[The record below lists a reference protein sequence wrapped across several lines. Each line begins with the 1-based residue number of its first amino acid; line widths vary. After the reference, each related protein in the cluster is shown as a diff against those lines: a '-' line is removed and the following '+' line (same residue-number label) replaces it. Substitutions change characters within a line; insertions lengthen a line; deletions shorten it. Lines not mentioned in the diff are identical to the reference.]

1 MAHLNVIAEMMQAA
15 EDGFAPSV
23 GYEANGGFLL
33 ATDVEKNGKTLKPLP
48 TRDAVLAI
56 LCALVAAKEHGKD
69 IVALLASFPSRFT
82 RSDRLAEIPTV
93 QSREKIDAL
102 RENVV
107 PELQEL
113 GFLAACGA
121 LQHVDQTDGLR
132 MTFESGDII
141 HLRPSGNAPELRV
154 YVEADTSERADA
166 LLALGM
172 SRVAKWRK

>member
-1 MAHLNVIAEMMQAA
+1 M
-15 EDGFAPSV
+15 
-23 GYEANGGFLL
+23 
-33 ATDVEKNGKTLKPLP
+33 
-48 TRDAVLAI
+48 
-56 LCALVAAKEHGKD
+56 AAKEYGKD
-69 IVALLASFPSRFT
+69 IAALLASLPSRFT

-93 QSREKIDAL
+93 QSRAKIDAL

-107 PELQEL
+107 PELQKL

-166 LLALGM
+166 LLVLGM
-172 SRVAKWRK
+172 SRVAKWRN